1 MAFPKRI
8 MIAWAGLLLLP
19 LLTGCALDP
28 VERLT
33 EEIKS
38 QELEVRRQA
47 VRELANLQDERT
59 LELLTDVL
67 EGDDEL
73 YDMAGV
79 ALVKKGREF
88 KDPDVKKPNPV
99 VDAVGKVVANAHLTE
114 NFRGRAAWVLGEIG
128 DRRAIAPL
136 KAGQAAILGEKPALL
151 VREMS
156 NQALEKIGYFSDGRA
171 FDIGLGSLEGELSVL
186 PDPPPLPG

>member
-1 MAFPKRI
+1 MAFQMRI
-8 MIAWAGLLLLP
+8 AIVLAGLMLLP

-28 VERLT
+28 VERLS

-38 QELEVRRQA
+38 QEVETRRQA
-47 VRELANLQDERT
+47 VRELSNLNDERT
-59 LELLTDVL
+59 LDLLTDVL

-88 KDPDVKKPNPV
+88 TEPDIKKPNPV
-99 VDAVGKVVANAHLTE
+99 VDAVGKVLTNAHLAE
-114 NFRGRAAWVLGEIG
+114 NFRGRAAWALGEIG
-128 DRRAIAPL
+128 DRRAITAL
-136 KAGQAAILGEKPALL
+136 QAGQGAKLGDKPALL
-151 VREMS
+151 VRDMS
-156 NQALEKIGYFSDGRA
+156 KQALEKLGFFSDGRA